1 MVESLDRSV
10 IEEGLER
17 AGIPLGEPE
26 MDRRCSDLR
35 RGRYW
40 GSLEF
45 AERAL
50 ELADAALR
58 RQGHPRGR
66 AGKESKAARLG

>member
-26 MDRRCSDLR
+26 VDRRCSHLR
-35 RGRYW
+35 RGWYW
-40 GSLEF
+40 DSQEF
-45 AERAL
+45 AERVL

-58 RQGHPRGR
+58 RQGHPSGR
-66 AGKESKAARLG
+66 AGGESKAHG